1 MIEIY
6 PKLNQFRWKCPACGC
21 QLSEAKS
28 ILFQGQHILADI
40 SCTCC
45 DVEYFQTYPVGH
57 GAVFPIS
64 FTKTGEKSKYGQVAE
79 WWMAKPL
86 IDSMVSNEKNEP
98 SIDIVVY
105 KKFENSVILNCLD
118 DCWGHVFMKLL
129 NAQKHLDDNPETGLI
144 LLIPANF
151 KWLIPEGIAEAWL
164 VNAPLI
170 DFRKRIF
177 NLETF
182 VKVQF
187 ERFESVSLSEADIR
201 PNLSNLDISKFTKTE
216 KFDFESTHKLAIT
229 FIWRE
234 DRFWQTSKMEEWMFL
249 ASIKF
254 KFFDFVKPFFAWR
267 QMAHFNSVAKI
278 IAKCHPDAIIKLAGI
293 GKSMKANS
301 LILDLRKTEYSES
314 IETEFC
320 RIYAQSHVV
329 IGVHGSNMLLP
340 TALAGGF
347 VDLVPSWKLE
357 RWGEDLAQP
366 YLEGHSVLLGRC
378 LEGISSAKKIA
389 KHVLSIFENHR
400 THKVK

>member
-1 MIEIY
+1 VIEIY
-6 PKLNQFRWKCPACGC
+6 PKLSQFGWKCPACGC

-28 ILFQGQHILADI
+28 ILFQGQHVLADI

-57 GAVFPIS
+57 GAVFPVS
-64 FTKTGEKSKYGQVAE
+64 FTKAGEKSIYGQVTK

-86 IDSMVSNEKNEP
+86 IDSIVSNEQFEP
-98 SIDIVVY
+98 SIDVVVY
-105 KKFENSVILNCLD
+105 RKFENGIILNCLD

-144 LLIPANF
+144 LLIPASF

-182 VKVQF
+182 VKTQF
-187 ERFESVSLSEADIR
+187 GRFGRVSLSEADIR
-201 PNLSNLDISKFTKTE
+201 PNLSNLDTSKFTKTE
-216 KFDFESTHKLAIT
+216 KFDFVSTDQLAIT

-234 DRFWQTSKMEEWMFL
+234 DRFWQTSKVEEWMFL
-249 ASIKF
+249 ASTKF
-254 KFFDFVKPFFAWR
+254 KLFDFVKPFFARR
-267 QMAHFNSVAKI
+267 QMAHFDSLAKI
-278 IAKCHPDAIIKLAGI
+278 ISKVHPHATIKLVGI
-293 GKSMKANS
+293 GKLMNANS
-301 LILDLRKTEYSES
+301 FILDVRETEYSES

-329 IGVHGSNMLLP
+329 VGVHGSNMLLP
-340 TALAGGF
+340 TTLAGGF

-357 RWGEDLAQP
+357 RWGEDIAQP
-366 YLEGHSVLLGRC
+366 FLEGRSVLLGRC
-378 LEGISSAKKIA
+378 LEGISSAKKVA
-389 KHVLSIFENHR
+389 KHVLSIFENQR
-400 THKVK
+400 IYKTK

>member
-1 MIEIY
+1 MIEIH
-6 PKLNQFRWKCPACGC
+6 PKLSQFRWKCPACGC

-28 ILFQGQHILADI
+28 ILFQGQHVLADI
-40 SCTCC
+40 TCTCC

-57 GAVFPIS
+57 AAVFSVS

-86 IDSMVSNEKNEP
+86 IDSMVSIEKFEP
-98 SIDIVVY
+98 SIDIIVY
-105 KKFENSVILNCLD
+105 KKFENCVILNCLD

-129 NAQKHLDDNPETGLI
+129 NAQKHLDQNSETGLT
-144 LLIPANF
+144 LLIPASF

-177 NLETF
+177 GLEEI
-182 VKVQF
+182 VKKQF
-187 ERFESVSLSEADIR
+187 ERFERISLSEADIR
-201 PNLSNLDISKFTKTE
+201 PNLLNLDISTFTKTE
-216 KFDFESTHKLAIT
+216 KFDFTSIDKLAIT

-254 KFFDFVKPFFAWR
+254 KFFDYVKPFFAWR
-267 QMAHFNSVAKI
+267 QMGHFNFAAKI
-278 IAKCHPDAIIKLAGI
+278 IAKQHPDAIIKLVGI
-293 GKSMKANS
+293 GRSIKANS
-301 LILDLRKTEYSES
+301 LILDLRKTKYSDS
-314 IETEFC
+314 TETEYC
-320 RIYAQSHVV
+320 RIYAQSNVV

-347 VDLVPSWKLE
+347 VDVVPSWKLE
-357 RWGEDLAQP
+357 RWGEDIAQP
-366 YLEGHSVLLGRC
+366 FVEGRSVLFGRC
-378 LEGISSAKKIA
+378 LEGVSSAKKVA
-389 KHVLSIFENHR
+389 KHVLSIFENQRIYR
-400 THKVK
+400 TK